1 MIILCLTFNNWY
13 HSPTNYHKVML
24 GVRNISLNFE
34 NHSETRDSNLKL
46 LWDSEEFLDV
56 TLACD
61 DDQVQAHKVILSAA
75 SPFFR
80 QLNCSL
86 G

>member
-1 MIILCLTFNNWY
+1 
-13 HSPTNYHKVML
+13 ML

-46 LWDSEEFLDV
+46 LWESEEFLDV
-56 TLACD
+56 TVACD
-61 DDQVQAHKVILSAA
+61 DDQVQAHKVI
-75 SPFFR
+75 
-80 QLNCSL
+80 